1 MRRDRL
7 VFDIPQVVSPLAL
20 LNAMFTIVLAAIT
33 EDDAWMAGGLLV
45 LIVDALLQRVR
56 NGLMG

>member
-1 MRRDRL
+1 VRRDRL